1 MCFSFTKHCHLHRR
15 SCRPLP
21 CRPPWYLS
29 MTRVPAFNVLDH
41 GLKTTTHR
49 LIQGLLVPLLK
60 GLYTASMSL
69 QTFLFLSAV
78 CPIYFTDLLSS
89 PLTLSSFSGS
99 EVLVYGTTITT
110 NASGSQDPTWECFID
125 NTSIGWS
132 PAPPMSVNNWIL
144 CGGGPGQFQ
153 DGPHLLTV
161 KANVSNQQTFWFDQ
175 IQYAP
180 SANVSLNQSLLRID
194 SSDVAI
200 HYDSGWQSLASLI
213 QSGFTINAVYTQ
225 TNGTSLTYQF
235 SGS

>member
-15 SCRPLP
+15 SCRPPP
-21 CRPPWYLS
+21 CRPPSYLS
-29 MTRVPAFNVLDH
+29 MTRVPAFNILDL

-49 LIQGLLVPLLK
+49 LTQGLLVPLSK

-78 CPIYFTDLLSS
+78 SPIYFTDLLSS

-153 DGPHLLTV
+153 VAHRES
-161 KANVSNQQTFWFDQ
+161 KRFE
-175 IQYAP
+175 
-180 SANVSLNQSLLRID
+180 SANFLVRSDSICSICQRLTKSIAIAYRFIRCSNSL
-194 SSDVAI
+194 
-200 HYDSGWQSLASLI
+200 
-213 QSGFTINAVYTQ
+213 
-225 TNGTSLTYQF
+225 
-235 SGS
+235 